1 MLFCPLP
8 FPVPHAAVEEQREA
22 LVHDAIE
29 NMKAQG
35 INLPNDSIPANAML
49 DQAEQRVRLG
59 LQISAIVEKE
69 RLLLLMNRSKLWP
82 TTSPRAMKIRKKSL
96 IGTSTTLSTKL
107 SLPRLLWRKTMSSL
121 DPEERSGQERTDLLE
136 NLMGRGQQA

>member
-1 MLFCPLP
+1 
-8 FPVPHAAVEEQREA
+8 
-22 LVHDAIE
+22 
-29 NMKAQG
+29 MKAQG

-69 RLLLLMNRSKLWP
+69 KITSTDEQIKAWP

-107 SLPRLLWRKTMSSL
+107 SLPRLLWKTMSSL
-121 DPEERSGQERTDLLE
+121 GS
-136 NLMGRGQQA
+136 

>member
-1 MLFCPLP
+1 MYKRQ
-8 FPVPHAAVEEQREA
+8 AVEEQREA

-69 RLLLLMNRSKLWP
+69 
-82 TTSPRAMKIRKKSL
+82 KI
-96 IGTSTTLSTKL
+96 TSTDDQIKALADNIAKSYE
-107 SLPRLLWRKTMSSL
+107 
-121 DPEERSGQERTDLLE
+121 DPKEVVDWYLNNPQHKAELAAVVVENNVVAWVLKNAQVKKEPISFE

>member
-1 MLFCPLP
+1 MNALLSVAK

-59 LQISAIVEKE
+59 LQITWKCCKYPFDY
-69 RLLLLMNRSKLWP
+69 RQHGCGRGL
-82 TTSPRAMKIRKKSL
+82 TSP
-96 IGTSTTLSTKL
+96 
-107 SLPRLLWRKTMSSL
+107 PLLGF
-121 DPEERSGQERTDLLE
+121 ESGRIEW
-136 NLMGRGQQA
+136 

>member
-1 MLFCPLP
+1 MNALLSVAK

-59 LQISAIVEKE
+59 LQIRLLLRKK
-69 RLLLLMNRSKLWP
+69 RLLLLTIRSKLWQ

-96 IGTSTTLSTKL
+96 TGTSTTLSTKL
-107 SLPRLLWRKTMSSL
+107 SLPRLLWKTTSL
-121 DPEERSGQERTDLLE
+121 LGF
-136 NLMGRGQQA
+136 

>member
-1 MLFCPLP
+1 MIKPADRDPSGFQKRS
-8 FPVPHAAVEEQREA
+8 VPHAAVEEQREA

-69 RLLLLMNRSKLWP
+69 KI
-82 TTSPRAMKIRKKSL
+82 TSF
-96 IGTSTTLSTKL
+96 G
-107 SLPRLLWRKTMSSL
+107 SS
-121 DPEERSGQERTDLLE
+121 
-136 NLMGRGQQA
+136 